1 MNKVYQACYEIRQDA
16 GGRKG
21 KQCPGGYWIPANK
34 QCGKGGGKSGAKGGK
49 MRSPGGMGM
58 GAKAAIAAGV
68 GTLALG
74 GAGVAAYKNRDKI
87 IAGVDQVGS
96 KAREK
101 MKERYEE
108 AATDPKGTEAGTNA
122 AREQMRQVSR
132 ATRVA
137 SRTVRNVAKGA
148 EKVVGQAKSA
158 GRRASRL
165 AKVMVEKTKR
175 LGEAAITSGNVGK
188 AKESLGKQ
196 PKKEEAPP
204 QK

>member
-34 QCGKGGGKSGAKGGK
+34 QCGKGGGKGGK

-58 GAKAAIAAGV
+58 GAKAALAAG
-68 GTLALG
+68 GLALAG
-74 GAGVAAYKNRDKI
+74 GAAGVAAYKNRDKI
-87 IAGVDQVGS
+87 IKGVDQAGS
-96 KAREK
+96 KIREK

-108 AATDPKGTEAGTNA
+108 AATDPKGTEARTNA

-132 ATRVA
+132 ATGAA
-137 SRTVRNVAKGA
+137 SRTVKNVAKGA

-165 AKVMVEKTKR
+165 AKVTVEKTKR
-175 LGEAAITSGNVGK
+175 LGEAAVTSGNVGK